1 MLPTRFEVD
10 GVRHYRTGDDLTKA
24 YPSVTAILGKTAGAK
39 AQQTL
44 AQWNLRNPGARD
56 AAAKRGSIIHAACEA
71 YIRGRPIDVPE
82 ELLPY
87 WDGLAQHLDRYDSF
101 IWSEKPLRPEWSFCI
116 GSEGISR
123 VWSHKHKYCGCPDL
137 VGLRKNAIWL
147 ADFKSSVAP
156 YSRYYPREDNRAQF
170 GGWSKFNKCGIQLAA
185 YAIALEETLDI
196 SVDVG
201 QIMVTTPEIDQ
212 SFILRGDEMDRF
224 RYKWL
229 QRVGDYYRLI
239 AQEQELAEAEA
250 SANNVIALPTMEE
263 RLLAI
268 S

>member
-1 MLPTRFEVD
+1 MLPTRFEID
-10 GVRHYRTGDDLTKA
+10 GVRYYRTGDDATKA

-44 AQWNLRNPGARD
+44 AQWNLRNPGARE

-87 WDGLAQHLDRYDSF
+87 WNGLSKHLDRYDSF
-101 IWSEKPLRPEWSFCI
+101 LWSEKPLLPKWSFCT
-116 GSEGISR
+116 GEEGLSR

-137 VGLRKNAIWL
+137 VGYRKGAIWL
-147 ADFKSSVAP
+147 ADFKSSVGP
-156 YSRYYPREDNRAQF
+156 YSRYYPKEDNRAQF
-170 GGWSKFNKCGIQLAA
+170 GGWSKFNKCGIQLGA

-196 SVDVG
+196 SIDVG

-229 QRVGDYYRLI
+229 QRVGEYYRLI
-239 AQEQELAEAEA
+239 EQERELALVEQEQDRAARLTTMDAPALVA
-250 SANNVIALPTMEE
+250 S
-263 RLLAI
+263 
-268 S
+268 